1 MALQHAQHTA
11 TGTASAIARPTP
23 GDNISGMNVE
33 ILNAGSND
41 VFIGGSGI
49 TSSNGGVTL
58 AAGDSWNASN
68 LGGTDTVYVITAGT
82 SEALSI
88 LWTGV

>member
-1 MALQHAQHTA
+1 MALRHAQHSA

-23 GDNISGMNVE
+23 TDNISGMNIE
-33 ILNAGSND
+33 IRNSGSND
-41 VFIGGSGI
+41 VFIGGPGV

-58 AAGDSWNASN
+58 SSGDSWNASN
-68 LGGTDTVYVITAGT
+68 LGATDTIYVVTDGT

>member
-23 GDNISGMNVE
+23 GDNIAGMNVE
-33 ILNAGSND
+33 IQNAGSND
-41 VFIGGSGI
+41 VFIGGSGV
-49 TSSNGGVTL
+49 TSSNGGVVL
-58 AAGDSWNASN
+58 ASGDSWNASN
-68 LGGTDTVYVITAGT
+68 LGATDTIYVVTGGT